1 MTKSSIRRS
10 TIHPM
15 DQIQYSDRESRDKTR
30 SGTKL
35 VSSTR
40 DRAAHSQIPRTSSP
54 VSCRKRPSSIVIAPN
69 TVRSS
74 GAVTKASTSQ
84 PISRPITMA
93 EKNLKVLYGIH
104 RTMMSVDSKLT
115 ALSNQSTEN
124 TKIISELQSQLTDIK
139 NEVQSNTPKVEELVS
154 EVKRLGKNFKFN
166 ILFIFLIKSYLTFNF
181 KY

>member
-1 MTKSSIRRS
+1 MVKSSIRRS

-15 DQIQYSDRESRDKTR
+15 EQIQSSDRESRDKTR

-54 VSCRKRPSSIVIAPN
+54 VSCRKRPSSI
-69 TVRSS
+69 
-74 GAVTKASTSQ
+74 AVTKASTSQ

-115 ALSNQSTEN
+115 ALSNQTSEN

-139 NEVQSNTPKVEELVS
+139 NVVPKVEGLVS